1 MLLQSRPYPSM
12 SLNHCPALKGI
23 KTTPLR
29 RKAAVAGGL
38 NHCPALK
45 GIKTESAAVDACCAP
60 SLNHCPALKGIK
72 TKVSEQYW
80 TGEKGV

>member
-1 MLLQSRPYPSM
+1 MGLRQSVTAPE
-12 SLNHCPALKGI
+12 
-23 KTTPLR
+23 KTSG
-29 RKAAVAGGL
+29 KGL